1 MRSKRLSPSRAAVV
15 VLAAVLVAVVAI
27 TPSLAG
33 SFLTR
38 QQATKLFVSQKKAKG
53 SYLTKKDAAAR
64 YLSAGRAASTYQPS
78 ATTPSVATKGSTV
91 VFGPVSAPT
100 TAPVD
105 VPASST
111 KIKVKETGLAVLT
124 FSGVS
129 ECKAATDGVP
139 CNVQLIVDG
148 SPAGSTGKV
157 PFDTS
162 SSAKPS
168 AHSFTQT
175 TVLTPGRHAIWAQY
189 AGSSDPSV
197 TFKLQSWDLV
207 VQSYPGT

>member
-15 VLAAVLVAVVAI
+15 VLASVLVAVVAI

-33 SFLTR
+33 SFLTKQR
-38 QQATKLFVSQKKAKG
+38 ASKMFLSERSAKRH
-53 SYLTKKDAAAR
+53 YLTKRHALETFLPRVQAPDEPVVATQ
-64 YLSAGRAASTYQPS
+64 ASTAP
-78 ATTPSVATKGSTV
+78 
-91 VFGPVSAPT
+91 FGPVGSTPT
-100 TAPVD
+100 NPLD
-105 VPASST
+105 VPASYTSF
-111 KIKVKETGLAVLT
+111 KMKDNGLVVLT

-129 ECKAATDGVP
+129 ECKAATNGVP

-162 SSAKPS
+162 SSSKPS

-175 TVLTPGRHAIWAQY
+175 TVLTPGRHAVWAQY

-207 VQSYPGT
+207 VQAYPGT